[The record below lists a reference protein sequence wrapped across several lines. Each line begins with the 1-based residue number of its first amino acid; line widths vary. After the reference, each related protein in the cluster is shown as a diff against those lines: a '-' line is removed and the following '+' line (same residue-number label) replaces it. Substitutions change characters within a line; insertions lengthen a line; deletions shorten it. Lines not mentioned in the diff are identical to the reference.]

1 MIITLN
7 IGHGTGRSVRNY
19 GGITSH
25 KTNSVGDQV
34 FAVGGVPKI
43 IFRQIA
49 VMNLAKAAKSELYE

>member
-1 MIITLN
+1 MVQVDQLEIM
-7 IGHGTGRSVRNY
+7 V
-19 GGITSH
+19 GITSH